1 VATDYENKDKLLP
14 LLLLESSHHA
24 TELTSLKSYVG
35 RMKPDLKDI
44 LYLTGDSR
52 KAIENSPHMEGGR
65 GTKCFS

>member
-1 VATDYENKDKLLP
+1 
-14 LLLLESSHHA
+14 
-24 TELTSLKSYVG
+24 
-35 RMKPDLKDI
+35 MKPEQKDI